1 MYCAWQ
7 CATCV
12 HASYFEFGAVY
23 ATFDQGQ
30 PNDTPSVLVFFDHPF
45 GETLFPIQLT
55 AHGQQRCAQTY
66 QLHFARHIYDLQHC
80 DT

>member
-1 MYCAWQ
+1 
-7 CATCV
+7 
-12 HASYFEFGAVY
+12 
-23 ATFDQGQ
+23 
-30 PNDTPSVLVFFDHPF
+30 LVFFDHPF